1 MREGGSLTIL
11 ATALVDTGSKMDD
24 VVYEEFKGTGNM
36 ELMLD
41 RKLQEKRVFPA
52 IDIPKSGTRREDL
65 LLTKEEEDAVYI
77 KKSNERHEITRG
89 SGQSFEYVFPY
100 KNKRRAC
107 SADHPSEIYLK
118 RCCIIKK
125 CVIQLKSCL
134 EKIISNLKIER

>member
-1 MREGGSLTIL
+1 
-11 ATALVDTGSKMDD
+11 MDD

-65 LLTKEEEDAVYI
+65 LLTKEEQDAVYI
-77 KKSNERHEITRG
+77 VKK
-89 SGQSFEYVFPY
+89 
-100 KNKRRAC
+100 
-107 SADHPSEIYLK
+107 
-118 RCCIIKK
+118 IKK
-125 CVIQLKSCL
+125 NYCILKNSMIQLESCL